1 MEYTNI
7 NLAESSYACVPFT
20 TGVCVMES
28 AHILRS
34 TNRALNPDI
43 STSIGTSLNAN
54 AFQANL
60 KKQANLFRIIDY
72 EVVTAATDL
81 QL

>member
-1 MEYTNI
+1 MRTVYNWCLCHGIGT
-7 NLAESSYACVPFT
+7 YFT
-20 TGVCVMES
+20 
-28 AHILRS
+28 S

-43 STSIGTSLNAN
+43 STSIGKSLNAN